1 MVALNTTKVPFFA
14 YIEILIYS
22 SLATQAVALEP
33 NFAILA
39 EGLVFGMF
47 HSNYLNDKK
56 FVVYI
61 LFLCLN
67 SVHKVLYFLLIWSC
81 IFLICNYITQPHVI
95 IAWLLF

>member
-1 MVALNTTKVPFFA
+1 MITYGGAKYDHRVPFFA

-22 SLATQAVALEP
+22 SLATPQAVALEP

-61 LFLCLN
+61 LFLCLK
-67 SVHKVLYFLLIWSC
+67 SVHIVLYFLFI
-81 IFLICNYITQPHVI
+81 
-95 IAWLLF
+95 